1 MEIYILKTDLN
12 SVQDVKTI
20 APIFDL
26 HPSIISW
33 NVDTQDLDKI
43 LRIESKIDLI
53 ETEIIAL
60 LNIYGVQSETL
71 TY

>member
-12 SVQDVKTI
+12 SIQEVKTI

-33 NVDTQDLDKI
+33 NVDTQDLDNV
-43 LRIESKIDLI
+43 LRVESNQDLI
-53 ETEIIAL
+53 EMELIAL
-60 LNIYGVQSETL
+60 LKQYGVQSETL
-71 TY
+71 NY